1 MENIDTTSI
10 RALSDDELLTVT
22 GAGSIRDAVRGIGQ
36 AVGRAL
42 AVIAANK
49 TADEMTYIMKK
60 NGLI

>member
-22 GAGSIRDAVRGIGQ
+22 GAGSIGDAVRGLGQ
-36 AVGRAL
+36 AVGQAL

-49 TADEMTYIMKK
+49 TADEMTDIMKK